1 MKKSLLFSLFV
12 LCSIFICAET
22 VIDPETKASLK
33 KYYQDNI
40 LTLDPIEGIYDV
52 QFRAAT
58 NSPYAPTSQENW
70 QCAIYK
76 EGEEYK
82 LYPFSYGKYY
92 GTETWSNYKIIKIAD
107 TNAYTFYYYT
117 SSSRIYITG
126 YNSQFTVR
134 LDLDMRSAR
143 EFSKNPQFAYKIA
156 IAMNLVKTYPTS
168 SMYIEA
174 AKEDARKA
182 EQEYQKALEEA
193 QKKAGWSGSGFALN
207 QGHIVTNYHV
217 IEDAKTILI
226 KGVKGDF
233 QTELRA
239 KVVATDKIN
248 DLAILKI
255 DDERFKGFGAI
266 PYKVKREM
274 SDVGESVWALGYP
287 MTDVMGEEVKF
298 TDGKIS
304 SRTGIQGDMSVYQI
318 SVPIQP
324 GNSGGALF
332 DNNGNVVGITSSG
345 LNREAF
351 NSENVNYAIKTSYL
365 HNLIESTLT
374 TSVLPQGTAMQGQP
388 LTQKIK
394 LAKNFIYII
403 MCSSSSDFHA
413 DKLPIIKSDA
423 PPTNNPQAKQESVS
437 KIQRDTLSNG
447 DIVITNPVCRNNSD
461 LNITKVTITRFNTII
476 EFKWHNT
483 KYYGGWCSINRNAHI
498 KDSTGKKYRLVQA
511 ENISY
516 SPDRDDVPY
525 NSVKTFK
532 LHFDKLPYYIDKFD
546 FIEDESSVWKIYDIT
561 IK

>member
-58 NSPYAPTSQENW
+58 SSPYAPTSQENW

-76 EGEEYK
+76 EGGEYK

-239 KVVATDKIN
+239 KVVATDKVN
-248 DLAILKI
+248 DIAILKI
-255 DDERFKGFGAI
+255 DDERFKGFGTI

-332 DNNGNVVGITSSG
+332 DNNGNIVGITSSG
-345 LNREAF
+345 LNRETF

-365 HNLIESTLT
+365 YNLIESTLT
-374 TSVLPQGTAMQGQP
+374 TSVLPQGTAMQGLP

-394 LAKNFIYII
+394 LAKNFVFII

-413 DKLPIIKSDA
+413 DKLPKQELEKTAENTTIASTPEQKSDPQYKIVVDKPRCVSMSSGGLKIEKVIATTTNTILVCTWHNNNQGTGCSIIKDA
-423 PPTNNPQAKQESVS
+423 YLKVPSSTNKYKLLDARGITYAPQITEVLNG
-437 KIQRDTLSNG
+437 TL
-447 DIVITNPVCRNNSD
+447 
-461 LNITKVTITRFNTII
+461 
-476 EFKWHNT
+476 
-483 KYYGGWCSINRNAHI
+483 
-498 KDSTGKKYRLVQA
+498 
-511 ENISY
+511 
-516 SPDRDDVPY
+516 
-525 NSVKTFK
+525 
-532 LHFDKLPYYIDKFD
+532 LHFSLYFEPIPQSTEKFD
-546 FIEDESSVWKIYDIT
+546 FIEKEKSVWNTFDII

>member
-12 LCSIFICAET
+12 LCSIFTCAET

-76 EGEEYK
+76 EGGEYK

-174 AKEDARKA
+174 AKEDARRA

-365 HNLIESTLT
+365 YNLIESTLT